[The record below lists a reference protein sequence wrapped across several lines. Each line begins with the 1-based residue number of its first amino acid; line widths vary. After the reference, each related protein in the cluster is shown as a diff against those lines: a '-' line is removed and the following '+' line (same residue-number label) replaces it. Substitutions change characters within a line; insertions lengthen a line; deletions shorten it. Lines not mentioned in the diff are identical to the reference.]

1 MLILIALTAAY
12 LLYKYP
18 HNELLA
24 FLVLQHNCYMAA
36 SSTIV
41 NIPDITLLVALV
53 VTKFLF
59 DCVPICGLPLALGTA
74 GFLLSLSGYVNL
86 FTKILT

>member
-18 HNELLA
+18 RNERLA
-24 FLVLQHNCYMAA
+24 FLPLQLLIQLQA
-36 SSTIV
+36 STTV
-41 NIPDITLLVALV
+41 TIPDIILLVALV

-59 DCVPICGLPLALGTA
+59 DCVPICGLSLALGTD
-74 GFLLSLSGYVNL
+74 GFLLSSSGYVNF
-86 FTKILT
+86 FTIIST